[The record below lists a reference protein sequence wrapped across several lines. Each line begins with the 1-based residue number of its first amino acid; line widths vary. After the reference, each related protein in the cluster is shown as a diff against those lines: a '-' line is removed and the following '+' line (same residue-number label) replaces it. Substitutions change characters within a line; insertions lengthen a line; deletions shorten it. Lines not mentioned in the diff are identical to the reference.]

1 MEYNDHSAVMMD
13 SNGRWL
19 STVVNKRV
27 DGMTSAA
34 VKRLTDEKVLRAD
47 IQLIPHCKNDSKTAE
62 LRQVI
67 LYDKQTNINSVI
79 AGHRITFT
87 DDASELSSHYVSYR
101 LIMSKSY

>member
-1 MEYNDHSAVMMD
+1 
-13 SNGRWL
+13 
-19 STVVNKRV
+19 
-27 DGMTSAA
+27 
-34 VKRLTDEKVLRAD
+34 
-47 IQLIPHCKNDSKTAE
+47 
-62 LRQVI
+62 VI